1 MNLQVYEN
9 LLLSESS
16 VKTLSARRP
25 NREDNRARIWPQFA
39 VDSLIFA
46 IDALAPLVP
55 FLGFKA

>member
-16 VKTLSARRP
+16 VKTL
-25 NREDNRARIWPQFA
+25 
-39 VDSLIFA
+39 DSLIFA